1 MMLILKSWLWS
12 LVLNRVAKCAIS
24 EESFLPG
31 RACLPIRLYARVY
44 LECRSSIK
52 NKNKIEE
59 TKKKSKRYIRD
70 SRVNTGA
77 ANGSVP
83 QNICSSGQVLLA
95 GRCGRND
102 MSLEGKC

>member
-1 MMLILKSWLWS
+1 MMLILKSWLLS

-52 NKNKIEE
+52 KQKQNRE

-70 SRVNTGA
+70 NRVNTGA

-83 QNICSSGQVLLA
+83 QNICSSGQVLLV